1 MVVYG
6 YKYGYLLTC
15 TCIACALLLGSCK
28 CADAFFVAKAA
39 TSSLL
44 AFTKMCPEQQQHGG
58 TKALL
63 AVSHDDDDETPGEY
77 AEVLRLL
84 RLAWSSGE
92 IPKTSLPRA
101 KLILG
106 GGAQSCSFLLANPRL
121 ARKGGNVPA
130 ANARFP
136 ELARAVFALEDK
148 LRDDIDYR
156 AGAASASCAVNC
168 NAAFVPHVDSGAAA
182 NASLSYIVGL
192 GTYQGGDLVVEGQQ
206 RDIRYAPLA
215 FDGWRQQ
222 HWTQPF
228 TGERFTL
235 VWFTATAA
243 SKSKS
248 KKQAK
253 TDRAAA
259 VAAQEQAKED
269 KAAAIASQLGIAYRS
284 SSTDVQAIIEVLGD
298 KCYLR
303 DDTWSPHG
311 HEVLDA
317 GAHIGCF
324 SRYALDK
331 GAMSVRSFE
340 PEPSNA
346 ALARRNADAPHA
358 CLVEAALVNS
368 NSSSAT
374 LVLGRQ
380 RNDGAANT
388 WRHALEDYNTY
399 AGDLETRTVRCLSF
413 YDILGNA
420 TFVKMDIEGAELAIL
435 DTFERGVWRNVRRLV
450 FEYSFTKRRS
460 LPHFRRIVQALER
473 EGFTLSYDF
482 KGTLDELEIW
492 PGRTDALVFCSKD

>member
-1 MVVYG
+1 MVVC
-6 YKYGYLLTC
+6 YKYFYLLTFP
-15 TCIACALLLGSCK
+15 CIACALLLVS

-39 TSSLL
+39 TSSLV
-44 AFTKMCPEQQQHGG
+44 GG

-63 AVSHDDDDETPGEY
+63 AASHDDAHDDGETPGEY

-92 IPKTSLPRA
+92 VPKTSVPRA

-121 ARKGGNVPA
+121 VRKGGNVPA

-148 LRDDIDYR
+148 LRDDID
-156 AGAASASCAVNC
+156 GSAASASCAVNC

-192 GTYQGGDLVVEGQQ
+192 GKYQGGDLVVEGQQ
-206 RDIRYAPLA
+206 RDIRYSPLA

-243 SKSKS
+243 SK
-248 KKQAK
+248 KQAK
-253 TDRAAA
+253 ADRAAA
-259 VAAQEQAKED
+259 VAAQERANED
-269 KAAAIASQLGIAYRS
+269 KAAAIASQFGITYRS

-298 KCYLR
+298 KQCYLR

-331 GAMSVRSFE
+331 GALSVRSFE

-346 ALARRNADAPHA
+346 ALVRRNANAPNA

-368 NSSSAT
+368 NTTSAT

-380 RNDGAANT
+380 RDSDGAANT

-460 LPHFRRIVQALER
+460 LPHFRRIVQALEQ

-492 PGRTDALVFCSKD
+492 PGRTDALVFCSKN